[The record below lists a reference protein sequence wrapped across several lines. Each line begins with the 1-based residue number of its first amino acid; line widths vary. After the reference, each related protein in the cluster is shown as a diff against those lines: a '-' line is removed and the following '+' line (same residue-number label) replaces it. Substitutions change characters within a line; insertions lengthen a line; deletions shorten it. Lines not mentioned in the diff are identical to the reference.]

1 MFFSDIL
8 SGCMH
13 VHCSASCRTWRAAG
27 TQEFPNAK
35 TSVTCYV
42 GAELIYSLGSKEL
55 GLIMYM
61 KKKREEETQK
71 V

>member
-1 MFFSDIL
+1 M
-8 SGCMH
+8 
-13 VHCSASCRTWRAAG
+13 W
-27 TQEFPNAK
+27 
-35 TSVTCYV
+35 